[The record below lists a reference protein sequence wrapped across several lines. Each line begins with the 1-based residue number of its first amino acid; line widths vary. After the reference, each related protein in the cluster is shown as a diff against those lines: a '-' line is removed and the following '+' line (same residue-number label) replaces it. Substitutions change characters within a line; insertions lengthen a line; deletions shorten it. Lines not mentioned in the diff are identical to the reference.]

1 MSQWELKGKT
11 TNLPKARENARDQ
24 VKQKQSRNKAIPYY
38 FRHSIE
44 NFFYKM
50 LESDWFFSIV
60 RQTKGFDVC

>member
-11 TNLPKARENARDQ
+11 TNLPKAREKARDQ
-24 VKQKQSRNKAIPYY
+24 VKQKQSIPYY

-50 LESDWFFSIV
+50 LESDWFFS
-60 RQTKGFDVC
+60 K